1 MNQSAMHYAHDVSK
15 CLAGSIGERGVS
27 PAELDGALGKA
38 EAALRQVRQW
48 HEHGTL
54 PLLSLPER
62 RDDLPACQEA
72 AQVLLRG
79 AADVVIFGTGGS
91 SLGAQ
96 TLAQLAGY
104 RVPGVAAGANPAVRF
119 HFFDNLD
126 GSTLELALKSLDL
139 GATRFLAVSKS
150 GGTPETIVQMVV
162 ALEALAAAGLD
173 AAAHMVA
180 LTEPGAPEKNAVR
193 RLASRH
199 KLMVLDHDPG
209 VGGRYSVLS
218 NVGLLPG
225 ILAGLDPV
233 AVRQGAGE
241 VLRQVTGGAGAS
253 DVPPAL
259 GAAVVFALTRHHG
272 LNGVI
277 MMPYADRLRL
287 FSAWFAQLWAES
299 LGKNGEGTQPIA
311 AAGPVDQHS
320 QLQLFLDGPADKLPT
335 LILPSSAGQGP
346 RVPESYRDDPLIGY
360 LAGHAVGDLTDA
372 QGRATAESFAR
383 NGRPVRTFS
392 IERLDERTLGA
403 LLMHFMLETIIMG
416 LMLDVDPF
424 DQPAVE
430 QSKVLTRE
438 YLASM

>member
-1 MNQSAMHYAHDVSK
+1 MPYEQDLSK
-15 CLAGSIGERGVS
+15 CLAGAIGERGVS
-27 PAELDGALGKA
+27 GAELNDALEKA
-38 EAALRQVRQW
+38 EIALRQIREW
-48 HEHGTL
+48 HERRTL

-62 RDDLPACQEA
+62 RDDLPAC
-72 AQVLLRG
+72 RK
-79 AADVVIFGTGGS
+79 AADLLLGDASDVVLFGTGGS

-104 RVPGVAAGANPAVRF
+104 RVPGVAAGPNPAVRF

-126 GSTLELALKSLDL
+126 GPTLALALESLDL
-139 GATRFLAVSKS
+139 RATRFLAVSKS
-150 GGTPETIVQMVV
+150 GGTPETVVQMVV
-162 ALEALAAAGLD
+162 ALDALQRAGLD
-173 AAAHMVA
+173 PAAHMVA
-180 LTEPGAPEKNAVR
+180 LTEPGTPEKNPVR
-193 RLASRH
+193 RLAGRH

-209 VGGRYSVLS
+209 IGGRYSVLS

-225 ILAGLDPV
+225 VLFGLDPV

-241 VLRQVTGGAGAS
+241 VLRQVTDGAGAS
-253 DVPPAL
+253 EVPPAL
-259 GAAVVFALTRHHG
+259 GAAVIFALTRHHG
-272 LNGVI
+272 LNAVI

-299 LGKNGEGTQPIA
+299 LGKNGKGTQPIA

-320 QLQLFLDGPADKLPT
+320 QLQLFLDGPADKLLT
-335 LILPSSAGQGP
+335 LILPESAGQGP

-360 LAGHAVGDLTDA
+360 LAGHAVGDLTGA
-372 QGRATAESFAR
+372 QGRATAETFAR
-383 NGRPVRTFS
+383 NGRPVRTFR

-416 LMLDVDPF
+416 LMMGIDPF